1 MIGHINEHGLERT
14 YFVHKSYKKGVFL
27 QKEKFGFLAWLGSC
41 LLNCEH
47 SSSDLI
53 NAAFYA
59 SPSSQNDDEMRTIV
73 CWNRI
78 SCSI

>member
-1 MIGHINEHGLERT
+1 MNADWKEYILFKNPIN
-14 YFVHKSYKKGVFL
+14 KGVFFL
-27 QKEKFGFLAWLGSC
+27 PKEKFGFLAWLGSC

-59 SPSSQNDDEMRTIV
+59 SPPSPNDDEDN
-73 CWNRI
+73 CLLEQN
-78 SCSI
+78 

>member
-1 MIGHINEHGLERT
+1 MNADWKEYILFKNPIN
-14 YFVHKSYKKGVFL
+14 KGVFFP
-27 QKEKFGFLAWLGSC
+27 KEKFGFLAWLGSC

-59 SPSSQNDDEMRTIV
+59 SPSSPNDEENNSMLAQN
-73 CWNRI
+73 
-78 SCSI
+78 